1 MQKYTELFDKHTTTE
16 RGTVTEQNVETN
28 PADPTEDGGNQPETE
43 RGSLLRKAYGA
54 ATTRLR
60 EQYRSE
66 FDALYSQE
74 AQALGVDY
82 QPKPTPE
89 QKAEQDL
96 AELLAKFPHLRDKVT
111 ADQATA

>member
-1 MQKYTELFDKHTTTE
+1 M
-16 RGTVTEQNVETN
+16 TEQN
-28 PADPTEDGGNQPETE
+28 TEVAEAETE
-43 RGSLLRKAYGA
+43 QVPGTEAGGDNSERAGLLRKAYGA

-74 AQALGVDY
+74 AEALGVDY
-82 QPKPTPE
+82 KPRPTPE

-111 ADQATA
+111 TA